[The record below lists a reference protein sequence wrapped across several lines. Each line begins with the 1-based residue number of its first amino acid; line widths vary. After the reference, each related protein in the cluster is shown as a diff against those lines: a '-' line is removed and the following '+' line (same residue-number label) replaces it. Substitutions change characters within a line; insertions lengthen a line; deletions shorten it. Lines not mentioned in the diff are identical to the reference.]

1 MEDFETVMVKK
12 EMGLE
17 SIFDKS
23 LEDFETVID
32 KKEMGLEPIFD
43 KSLEDFEKV
52 FVKEESALESVKLEP
67 KELGDTQDL
76 DELNLLDPLKEV
88 AQ

>member
-1 MEDFETVMVKK
+1 MVKK

-17 SIFDKS
+17 
-23 LEDFETVID
+23 
-32 KKEMGLEPIFD
+32 PIYD

-67 KELGDTQDL
+67 KVLGDTQDL

-88 AQ
+88 AQWDQIEPLKEDVKFFKRIY